1 MNVKRRDRNILL
13 IVMLGNFLGFLNQTL
28 MNVALPSIM
37 REFDITASQ
46 GQWLSNGY
54 MLINGVMIPLTAF
67 LIERFKTKHL
77 YLTAMVM
84 FTIGT
89 LIGGFASNFPI
100 LIVGRMFQAAGTGIL
115 IPLMNVI
122 TMQIF
127 PINKRGRAM
136 GFIGLAMNFA
146 PAIGPT
152 LSGYI
157 VTNYAW
163 RYLFYTVAPL
173 AIIDVILASFLL
185 KNYGKVTKKPV
196 DLISVSLSVLG
207 MGALLAGL
215 SNAGDGQWLTWSVLG
230 LIFVGI
236 AILTY
241 FVRLQ
246 LIRKTPLLNF
256 DVFEHRNFSLS
267 VLTNVFVMMALYG
280 GTLLLPLFIQNVQGR
295 SAQISGLVLLPGA
308 LVTAVMSP
316 ISGNLYDRY
325 GAKYLSFIGLIVLA
339 ASTFMF
345 ANLKMTSSIIYIIIC
360 QAIRNLGIG
369 MITMPLQTEAL
380 NTLPRDLIAHGSAMF
395 TTIRQIAGSV
405 GTAALITIMSIVAR
419 DSASTSQ
426 RLAQLHGINIA
437 YLVCGILALVGAVCA
452 LRLTPRNQQTQYQ

>member
-1 MNVKRRDRNILL
+1 MNVSRRDRNILL

-37 REFDITASQ
+37 KEFQITASQ

-77 YLTAMVM
+77 YLTAMIM

-89 LIGGFASNFPI
+89 VIGGFAPNFVI
-100 LIVGRMFQAAGTGIL
+100 LILGRMFQASGTGIL

-122 TMQIF
+122 TMRIF

-146 PAIGPT
+146 PAVGPT

-157 VTNYAW
+157 VTNFSW
-163 RYLFYTVAPL
+163 RYLFYLVAPL
-173 AIIDVILASFLL
+173 ALLDVILASFLL
-185 KNYGKVTKKPV
+185 QNYGKTKKLRF
-196 DLISVSLSVLG
+196 DLVSISLSVLG
-207 MGALLAGL
+207 MGTLLAGL
-215 SNAGDGQWLTWSVLG
+215 SNAGDGQWLSWSVLG
-230 LIFVGI
+230 LTFIGI

-241 FVRLQ
+241 FVHLQ
-246 LIRKTPLLNF
+246 RHRAVPLLSF
-256 DVFEHRNFSLS
+256 DVFEHRNFTLS
-267 VLTNVFVMMALYG
+267 VITNVFVMMALYG
-280 GTLLLPLFIQNVQGR
+280 GTLLLPLFIQNVQGL
-295 SAQISGLVLLPGA
+295 SAQVSGLVLLPGA
-308 LVTAVMSP
+308 LVTAIMSP

-325 GAKYLSFIGLIVLA
+325 GARYLSFIGLLVLA

-345 ANLKMTSSIIYIIIC
+345 ANLSMHSSITYIVIG

-380 NTLPRDLIAHGSAMF
+380 NTLPSELVAHGSAMF

-405 GTAALITIMSIVAR
+405 GTAALITVMSLVAR
-419 DSASTSQ
+419 GSLSHSEQ
-426 RLAQLHGINIA
+426 LAQLHGINVA
-437 YLVCGILALVGAVCA
+437 YAVCAVLTLVGAVCA
-452 LRLTPRNQQTQYQ
+452 LRLSPRRN